1 MVRGER
7 GKQGFSHHCSW
18 CKLKSLLI
26 KRSEHS
32 RFACQGMPSIMNLSL
47 KKLAASTLI
56 LASLS
61 SFASLANATVTAQQS
76 AVILKTFSDTS
87 VKDFRQFLNSL
98 ANADVVKTADFG
110 PAISAFLDNKPLSA
124 AQQNDI
130 HRLLGLYTRMKYGSA
145 ATETLRE
152 LVAIPTVRVDGVAQH
167 ENPAF
172 IKIADKIKSLAE
184 GFDLK
189 FRNVD
194 NRVYEVS
201 LDGASDEVVG
211 IHVHA
216 DVVPVTLD
224 NWVLPDGTRLDP
236 FKVTLIGD
244 RMYGRG
250 TEDDK
255 NGIVVALYA
264 MKVIKEEKLP
274 LARNFKLLIDT
285 TEETA
290 GDAIPYYFERNPTP
304 AYNLALDGGYPVV
317 IAEKGYGT
325 VMASFAR
332 RQAEGEG
339 AEIVS
344 MTGGM
349 ATNQIPSKS
358 VATLLTDKPAE
369 LAASLQ
375 QAGAE
380 YVKSNGGDFEVD
392 ARVDG
397 KDVKLTVTG
406 VSAHSSAPQSGV
418 NPVARMLDFINSL
431 QGKVA
436 LKHNQIT
443 DAARYAAD
451 NWGLDYLG
459 SKLGVGFSDDF
470 MGPLTASLTYVAM
483 DEKAF
488 KLAVNLRVPKGKSPQ
503 VLKSE
508 IAEKLAAWS
517 TKTAIKPAFDYSI
530 AEPMYRNPEGE
541 WVKAL
546 LAVASENL
554 GMEHTFGTSAGAT
567 SVHSLPNGVQ
577 FGLARP
583 EVKYTGHTDNEFKT
597 TGQFLLDLQIVTEM
611 MGRIGQLPKL

>member
-1 MVRGER
+1 
-7 GKQGFSHHCSW
+7 
-18 CKLKSLLI
+18 
-26 KRSEHS
+26 
-32 RFACQGMPSIMNLSL
+32 MNLSL
-47 KKLAASTLI
+47 KQLAATALI
-56 LASLS
+56 MASLS
-61 SFASLANATVTAQQS
+61 SFTCVANANVTAQQS
-76 AVILKTFSDTS
+76 TIILKTFNEKS
-87 VKDFRQFLNSL
+87 VTDFRQFLKSL
-98 ANADVVKTADFG
+98 SNTDGVKAADFG
-110 PAISAFLDNKPLSA
+110 SAINAFLDNKTLSD
-124 AQQNDI
+124 AQRNDI
-130 HRLLGLYTRMKYGSA
+130 HRLLGLYTRLKYGNA
-145 ATETLRE
+145 ATDTLRE
-152 LVAIPTVRVDGVAQH
+152 LVAIPTARVDGVAQH
-167 ENPAF
+167 ENPEF
-172 IKIADKIKSLAE
+172 IKIANAIKGLAE
-184 GFDLK
+184 RFDLK

-201 LDGASDEVVG
+201 LDGVGDEVVG

-216 DVVPVTLD
+216 DVVPVTPE

-244 RMYGRG
+244 RLYGRG

-285 TEETA
+285 TEETT

-304 AYNLALDGGYPVV
+304 GYNLALDGSYPVV

-332 RQAEGEG
+332 RNADGEG

-344 MTGGM
+344 MTGGA

-358 VATLLTDKPAE
+358 VATLLTDKPAQ

-375 QAGAE
+375 QAGAD
-380 YVKSNGGDFEVD
+380 YVKSNGGNFAVD
-392 ARVDG
+392 ASVDG
-397 KDVKLTVTG
+397 NDVKLTVTG

-436 LKHNQIT
+436 LRHNQIT

-459 SKLGVGFSDDF
+459 NKLGVGFSDEF

-483 DEKAF
+483 DETAF
-488 KLAVNLRVPKGKSPQ
+488 KLAVNLRVPKGRSPEE
-503 VLKSE
+503 LKSE
-508 IAEKLAAWS
+508 ISEKLAAWRDR
-517 TKTAIKPAFDYSI
+517 K
-530 AEPMYRNPEGE
+530 
-541 WVKAL
+541 
-546 LAVASENL
+546 
-554 GMEHTFGTSAGAT
+554 
-567 SVHSLPNGVQ
+567 SVV
-577 FGLARP
+577 
-583 EVKYTGHTDNEFKT
+583 
-597 TGQFLLDLQIVTEM
+597 
-611 MGRIGQLPKL
+611 